1 MANDFDNDLL
11 KAYLGDI
18 SNAQRLTDEQ
28 ERDLA
33 RCAQQGDEQA
43 RKQLVSNNLK
53 FVITMA
59 RQYAGRG
66 LPFEDLISE
75 GNIGMMQAAA
85 KFSPDY
91 GKRFVAYAAPFI
103 RRSMEEAIESQ
114 TGLYKV
120 PERERNSAEAKRREP
135 LSFDAPI
142 PAGSQTSFS
151 LLSVVENTDSP
162 RADSHTELRSLS
174 DELTGALRTLN
185 EREQRIVRA
194 IYGIGQ
200 DHLTM
205 AEIGEEMGLKRERV
219 RQIRDKALRKL
230 RKASRSA
237 REDMK
242 E

>member
-1 MANDFDNDLL
+1 MANDFDNNLL

-53 FVITMA
+53 FVISMA

-66 LPFEDLISE
+66 LPLEDLIS
-75 GNIGMMQAAA
+75 
-85 KFSPDY
+85 
-91 GKRFVAYAAPFI
+91 VAYAAPFI

-120 PERERNSAEAKRREP
+120 PERERNSAEAKRKEP

-142 PAGSQTSFS
+142 PAGSQTTFS

-162 RADSHTELRSLS
+162 RADSHIELRSLS
-174 DELTGALRTLN
+174 DELTGALSTLN
-185 EREQRIVRA
+185 EREQRVVKA

-205 AEIGEEMGLKRERV
+205 AEIGDEMGLKRERV